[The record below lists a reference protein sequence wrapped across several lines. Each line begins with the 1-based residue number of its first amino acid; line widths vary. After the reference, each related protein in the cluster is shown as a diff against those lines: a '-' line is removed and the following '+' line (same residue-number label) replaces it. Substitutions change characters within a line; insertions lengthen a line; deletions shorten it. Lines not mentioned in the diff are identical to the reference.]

1 MPVCLLRFL
10 WVSLIS
16 PLISLSLVG
25 LVFVLPV
32 GISRA
37 HASEPAALVILQY
50 HHIDDDTPASTS
62 TSPALFRQQLQLIQ
76 DTGIPVLPLDQ
87 ALQQLENGTLG
98 TRAIAITFDD
108 AYISIHQVARPIL
121 REFGYPY
128 TIFVNTDAVDQRL
141 GRMLSWEQLRELAAE
156 GVILANHS
164 ADHSH
169 FLPAPGES
177 ETARDERIRDSLLK
191 AEQRLQAEIGKAP
204 KLFAYPYGEFDA
216 GSAQILES
224 MGYIAFGQHSGPAGQ
239 GMNRTSLPRFPASN
253 AYGKLESL
261 REKLLSLPFPAS
273 VAISHHTIP
282 VQNPPTLQLDMM
294 AMPRPEDLRCF
305 ASGSGQATVTWQ
317 GTQAQIT
324 ASRPLTQRRERYNC
338 TLHSASGK
346 YFWIS
351 QPWFNPAI
359 AER

>member
-1 MPVCLLRFL
+1 MKRCITSSL

-16 PLISLSLVG
+16 LGFLWVSPISL
-25 LVFVLPV
+25 
-32 GISRA
+32 
-37 HASEPAALVILQY
+37 ASEPAALVILQY

-76 DTGIPVLPLDQ
+76 DSGIPVLPLDQ
-87 ALQQLENGTLG
+87 ALQQLEDGTLG

-108 AYISIHQVARPIL
+108 AYISIHRVARPIL

-141 GRMLSWEQLRELAAE
+141 DGMLSWDRLRELASE

-169 FLPAPGES
+169 FLPSPGERT
-177 ETARDERIRDSLLK
+177 EDRDARIRQSILK
-191 AEQRLQAEIGKAP
+191 AGQRLQAEIGNAP

-216 GSAQILES
+216 GSAQVLEA
-224 MGYIAFGQHSGPAGQ
+224 MGYIALGQHSGPAGH
-239 GMNRTSLPRFPASN
+239 GMDRTTLPRFPASN
-253 AYGKLESL
+253 AYGKIDSL
-261 REKLLSLPFPAS
+261 REKLLSLPFPAT
-273 VAISHHTIP
+273 VTITQETVP
-282 VQNPPTLQLDMM
+282 THNPPTLQLDMSGL
-294 AMPRPEDLRCF
+294 PHPQRLRCF
-305 ASGSGQATVTWQ
+305 ASGSGQANITWQ
-317 GTQAQIT
+317 GAQASIT
-324 ASRPLTQRRERYNC
+324 ATRPLTQRRERYNC
-338 TLHSASGK
+338 TLQSVSGN

-359 AER
+359 AEK